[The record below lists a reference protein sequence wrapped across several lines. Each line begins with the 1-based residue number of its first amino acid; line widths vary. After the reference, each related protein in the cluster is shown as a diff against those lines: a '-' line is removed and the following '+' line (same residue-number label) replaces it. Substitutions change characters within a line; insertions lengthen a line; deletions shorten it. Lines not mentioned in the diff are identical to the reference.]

1 MPGSTSSAV
10 AAQPFAAWVIANYRF
25 KDVLL
30 STSASCRPERRRV
43 GGGGGEATLLRSRT
57 FIDLPQELSN
67 GVARVNT

>member
-30 STSASCRPERRRV
+30 STSASCRLERGVR
-43 GGGGGEATLLRSRT
+43 GGGEATLLRSRT